1 MILTEERCYNLA
13 DTLADLALER
23 KRIAAIDPFVSVVVL
38 SGLAIIP
45 LGWQLLMRRR
55 IEWAFALVTLIA
67 AFFVARSAFAYSL
80 PSSIL
85 FAVGVAAGVR
95 AIAFVIASR
104 NPIAIV
110 WLIAIVAF
118 QAITLAV
125 AVRYLL
131 PLLPAV
137 LLIVP
142 QTRRTLAAISIAI
155 SLAVTIPVAI
165 GEREAANCYRDFVNH
180 MPKGQ

>member
-1 MILTEERCYNLA
+1 
-13 DTLADLALER
+13 
-23 KRIAAIDPFVSVVVL
+23 
-38 SGLAIIP
+38 
-45 LGWQLLMRRR
+45 MRRR

-67 AFFVARSAFAYSL
+67 GFFVARSAFAYST

-85 FAVGVAAGVR
+85 FAIGVAAGVR
-95 AIAFVIASR
+95 AIAFVVASR

-110 WLIAIVAF
+110 WLIAIVGF

-142 QTRRTLAAISIAI
+142 QTRRAIAVIAK
-155 SLAVTIPVAI
+155 VTGSSQVT
-165 GEREAANCYRDFVNH
+165 YSSW
-180 MPKGQ
+180 